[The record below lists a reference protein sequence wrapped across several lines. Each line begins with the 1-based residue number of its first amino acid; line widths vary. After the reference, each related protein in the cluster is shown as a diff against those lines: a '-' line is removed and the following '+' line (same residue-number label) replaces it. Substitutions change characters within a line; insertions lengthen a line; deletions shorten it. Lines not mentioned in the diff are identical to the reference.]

1 MTLCVDSFTFSGENG
16 DGVEV
21 GKVNEEGHD
30 STLDEEA
37 LVGGKAA
44 RKKLIDMPKEEAQK
58 EIR

>member
-1 MTLCVDSFTFSGENG
+1 MYLFSGDN
-16 DGVEV
+16 V
-21 GKVNEEGHD
+21 GEGEEESVGRVNEDDIEHD

-44 RKKLIDMPKEEAQK
+44 RRKLIDMPKEEAQK

>member
-1 MTLCVDSFTFSGENG
+1 MGR
-16 DGVEV
+16 
-21 GKVNEEGHD
+21 VNEDEHD

-44 RKKLIDMPKEEAQK
+44 RRKLIDMPKEEAQK